1 MRISFHSPRS
11 TVVHCIIEVWALLS
25 QMEYF
30 SDTIKSM
37 MDVAAFENILYP
49 LVTEADLISQ
59 EAWEKNKE
67 VH

>member
-1 MRISFHSPRS
+1 
-11 TVVHCIIEVWALLS
+11 
-25 QMEYF
+25 MEYF